1 MALISY
7 QLKTMN
13 IFRQQSRQ
21 QSDRTMVIN
30 VRIFVTQLDYCT
42 IMTVEYKIGVRFEQT
57 HTAKIA
63 EINSYYYKLSHFSS
77 LS

>member
-30 VRIFVTQLDYCT
+30 VRI
-42 IMTVEYKIGVRFEQT
+42 
-57 HTAKIA
+57 
-63 EINSYYYKLSHFSS
+63 SS
-77 LS
+77 RNWIILNYDGRV

>member
-1 MALISY
+1 MALIAY

-30 VRIFVTQLDYCT
+30 VRIFVTQLDYS
-42 IMTVEYKIGVRFEQT
+42 R
-57 HTAKIA
+57 
-63 EINSYYYKLSHFSS
+63 L
-77 LS
+77 